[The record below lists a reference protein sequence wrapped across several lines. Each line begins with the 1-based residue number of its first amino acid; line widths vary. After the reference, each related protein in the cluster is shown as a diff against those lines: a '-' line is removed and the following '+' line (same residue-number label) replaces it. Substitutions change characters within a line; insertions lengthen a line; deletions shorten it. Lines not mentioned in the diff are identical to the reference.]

1 MTAKKDYTIYKKDL
15 RFRFISLD
23 EAVSIIKQL
32 DPVFDYDLFGVCIV
46 DATRVG
52 VSTVL
57 GQDYI
62 TEYLYQE
69 KTNDFFGP
77 TGEYGYRVSK
87 STWLGDKIVHL
98 YIGKQAYQRVF
109 GTFELKDGLP
119 YEWRNKYRPHPE
131 YTLVKSLELAAKLIL
146 ALDRKG
152 HYAVSEPKRQDQT
165 ALSTE
170 AK

>member
-1 MTAKKDYTIYKKDL
+1 MQEGNNIYRKDL

-32 DPVFDYDLFGVCIV
+32 DPVFDYSLFGVCIV
-46 DATRVG
+46 DATKVG

-57 GQDYI
+57 GQDDI
-62 TEYLYQE
+62 TEYLYRE

-77 TGEYGYRVSK
+77 QETYGYRVSRH
-87 STWLGDKIVHL
+87 TWLGSEIVHL

-109 GTFELKDGLP
+109 GTPEKKDGLP
-119 YEWRNKYRPHPE
+119 YEWRNSYRPHPE
-131 YTLVKSLELAAKLIL
+131 YLLVKSLEIVAKLIL

-152 HYAVSEPKRQDQT
+152 HYAVSKPSRQNER
-165 ALSTE
+165 AV
-170 AK
+170 

>member
-1 MTAKKDYTIYKKDL
+1 MQEGNNIYRKDL

-32 DPVFDYDLFGVCIV
+32 DPVFDYSLFGVCIV

-57 GQDYI
+57 GQEDI
-62 TEYLYQE
+62 TEYLYRE

-87 STWLGDKIVHL
+87 TTWLGDKIVHL
-98 YIGKQAYQRVF
+98 YIGRQAYQRVF
-109 GTFELKDGLP
+109 GTPEKKDGLP

-131 YTLVKSLELAAKLIL
+131 YLLVKSLELVAKLIL
-146 ALDRKG
+146 TLDRKG

>member
-1 MTAKKDYTIYKKDL
+1 MQEGNNIYRKDL

-32 DPVFDYDLFGVCIV
+32 DPVFDYDLFGVAIV
-46 DATRVG
+46 SATNVG

-57 GQDYI
+57 GQDDI
-62 TEYLYQE
+62 TKFLYRE

-77 TGEYGYRVSK
+77 TGEYGYRVSQ

-98 YIGKQAYQRVF
+98 YIGRQAYQRVF
-109 GTFELKDGLP
+109 GTPELKDGLP
-119 YEWRNKYRPHPE
+119 YEWRNSYRPHPE
-131 YTLVKSLELAAKLIL
+131 YLLVKSLELVAKLIL
-146 ALDRKG
+146 TLDRKG

-170 AK
+170 VK